1 MFLAVLSNYFAF
13 EKNYHYY
20 PQVFSKKCKN
30 IEKKKVIWHIT
41 GDLEIFTDDSDKECI
56 KIKNPIRS
64 FFNKV
69 M

>member
-30 IEKKKVIWHIT
+30 IEKKKKES
-41 GDLEIFTDDSDKECI
+41 DLTYYW
-56 KIKNPIRS
+56 
-64 FFNKV
+64 
-69 M
+69 